1 MDKEGQAG
9 GGLGGTRSSWEL
21 GVISMSSVKR
31 GFSVLPL
38 KGWGRGKSIR
48 ESLSGFSGGKGASV
62 RFTLWAYH
70 CVAPRRTGL
79 GKQDQSQADQVG
91 GLGRESSE
99 DNQ

>member
-1 MDKEGQAG
+1 M
-9 GGLGGTRSSWEL
+9 
-21 GVISMSSVKR
+21 
-31 GFSVLPL
+31 LPL

-79 GKQDQSQADQVG
+79 GKRDQSQAEQVG
-91 GLGRESSE
+91 GLCREISE
-99 DNQ
+99 DNLQ